1 MEDCLFCKI
10 ISGDI
15 PSNKVYEDELVYAF
29 TDIDP
34 QAPVHILIIP
44 KKHIE
49 SILKV
54 QDGDFQYVDAMA
66 KAAQKIAAEKGIAQ
80 DGFRI
85 VFNTGENG
93 GQTVHHLHLHLLGG
107 RYMEWPPG

>member
-10 ISGDI
+10 VTGEI
-15 PSNKVYEDELVYAF
+15 PSNKVYEDAFVYAF

-34 QAPVHILIIP
+34 KAPVHILLIP
-44 KKHIE
+44 KKHLK
-49 SILKV
+49 SILEVKG
-54 QDGDFQYVDAMA
+54 GDFEYINAMV
-66 KAAQKIAAEKGIAQ
+66 KAAQKIAEEKGIAA
-80 DGFRI
+80 DGFRL

-93 GQTVHHLHLHLLGG
+93 RQTVHHLHMHLLGG